1 MNTNLILEYLFIQIL
16 IFIIAF
22 YMFKRMKSLLRK
34 EDNNNTN
41 NGYGIGS
48 TFGVLLGLIL
58 FSAGAFYA
66 NIIKQIS
73 FGEFLINVISE
84 MFK

>member
-1 MNTNLILEYLFIQIL
+1 MNINLILEYLFIQIL

-22 YMFKRMKSLLRK
+22 YMFRRMKSLLKK
-34 EDNNNTN
+34 EDNNSAN

-58 FSAGAFYA
+58 FSVVAFYS
-66 NIIKQIS
+66 NIIKQMSI
-73 FGEFLINVISE
+73 GEFLINVISE